1 MNVLAGCRS
10 IAVFVALSF
19 ALSSTSACI
28 GLRVPLRWR
37 PYGVRLLG
45 ADDGGLR
52 IDERAGR
59 RVFTG
64 TAGRDYAIEVTNE
77 TKQSI
82 AFSIVIDGLDAIT
95 GVPEPSCEALGSWS
109 LPGDGRAII
118 RGFSVAKGRI
128 ATYRFAPPERSLA
141 AIAKGGRR
149 QAIGTIEVCIFSLR
163 PRAPVTDDE
172 QVTFRGVIESD
183 EAAPTAPT
191 SPAERPPVTGE
202 LRDEPVIPRG
212 ADVAPDRLLERIVV
226 AYEDEDG
233 APLGTAPPP
242 AGIARVE
249 RRERVER
256 GPRGEPSVTTDED
269 ATSSTETK
277 PTKAPKPTKPTKQPK
292 PTKGTKEPPK
302 G

>member
-28 GLRVPLRWR
+28 GPRVPLRWR

-141 AIAKGGRR
+141 AISKGGRR
-149 QAIGTIEVCIFSLR
+149 ETIGTVEVCIFSLR
-163 PRAPVTDDE
+163 ARTPVADDVP
-172 QVTFRGVIESD
+172 VTFRGVIESD
-183 EAAPTAPT
+183 ETAPPAPT
-191 SPAERPPVTGE
+191 SPVERPPVSGE
-202 LRDEPVIPRG
+202 LRDEPVLPRG

-249 RRERVER
+249 RRERIDSA
-256 GPRGEPSVTTDED
+256 PRGEPSVTTGED
-269 ATSSTETK
+269 ATPPKDTK
-277 PTKAPKPTKPTKQPK
+277 PTKLPRPTKPPK
-292 PTKGTKEPPK
+292 APKGSKEPPK
-302 G
+302 GS